1 MAENKFFSDKKG
13 NSWIK
18 IRSEYIKI
26 EEKKYFNPNFYEPNV
41 LYSKKI

>member
-1 MAENKFFSDKKG
+1 MAKEEECFDKNG
-13 NSWIK
+13 NTWIK
-18 IRSEYIKI
+18 SRGEYIKI